1 MVMATVFALVA
12 GGFLIAARP
21 TERTIARI
29 VKVIWA
35 MWTRDFQLSLNER
48 TEESFVIFAWI

>member
-1 MVMATVFALVA
+1 MATVFALVA
-12 GGFLIAARP
+12 GGFRIAARP
-21 TERTIARI
+21 TERKIARI